1 MFCSRQ
7 WKLLLW
13 IFGVLACINPYDR
26 LPSIVKEF
34 PCPVLAV
41 LMVSGARARSSIPQ
55 PTRYLGCRGPSLR
68 TADFANLPKSIA
80 PNAFCAAIRL
90 RVEDVES
97 PKSKRERCKKAT
109 WIDKAHDGRRCAL
122 TVNVFFTQGKVSY
135 LSFMCGTNGQC
146 ARRFLNAGDAV
157 WRMALRILG
166 S

>member
-1 MFCSRQ
+1 MESVGGTPFHVCG
-7 WKLLLW
+7 
-13 IFGVLACINPYDR
+13 ILAYINPRGR

-34 PCPVLAV
+34 PCPVLAILV
-41 LMVSGARARSSIPQ
+41 ASAGALAGSSIPQ

-68 TADFANLPKSIA
+68 PADFANLPKSIA

-90 RVEDVES
+90 RDEDVES

-109 WIDKAHDGRRCAL
+109 WIDKAHDGRRFAL

-146 ARRFLNAGDAV
+146 ARCFLNAGDAV
-157 WRMALRILG
+157 WRRALRILG